1 MSNNITGN
9 NAKQAAATA
18 TGRIMMGSA
27 TTTNM
32 GISGNSGAIDAA
44 TYSFWGS
51 AKVVNRVACF
61 EVQEA
66 ENGYILRY
74 GHKEGEIF
82 RYKVAKDVEEVRDLV
97 TSILVERKL
106 GI

>member
-1 MSNNITGN
+1 MSNNTTGH
-9 NAKQAAATA
+9 NAAA
-18 TGRIMMGSA
+18 TGRIMIGGA

-32 GISGNSGAIDAA
+32 GISGNSGTVDSS
-44 TYSFWGS
+44 YWGS
-51 AKVVNRVACF
+51 AKIVNSMVCF

-66 ENGYILRY
+66 DNGYILRY
-74 GHKEGEIF
+74 GHKEGSLM
-82 RYKVAKDVEEVRDLV
+82 RYKVAKDVEEVRDLI

>member
-1 MSNNITGN
+1 MSTNITGN
-9 NAKQAAATA
+9 NA
-18 TGRIMMGSA
+18 TGKIM
-27 TTTNM
+27 M
-32 GISGNSGAIDAA
+32 GISGNSGAVDAT
-44 TYSFWGS
+44 TYPFWGS
-51 AKVVNRVACF
+51 AKVVNRAACF

-74 GHKEGEIF
+74 GHKEGELI
-82 RYKVAKDVEEVRDLV
+82 RYKVAKDVEEVRDLI

>member
-1 MSNNITGN
+1 MSNNIPSN
-9 NAKQAAATA
+9 NATA

-32 GISGNSGAIDAA
+32 GISGNSGAVDAA
-44 TYSFWGS
+44 TYSSFWGS

-66 ENGYILRY
+66 DNGYILRY
-74 GHKEGEIF
+74 GHKEGALMK
-82 RYKVAKDVEEVRDLV
+82 YKVAKDVEEVRDLI
-97 TSILVERKL
+97 TSIIVENKL

>member
-1 MSNNITGN
+1 MSNNTTGH
-9 NAKQAAATA
+9 NAAA

-27 TTTNM
+27 TTTNT
-32 GISGNSGAIDAA
+32 GISGNSGAVDAA
-44 TYSFWGS
+44 TYSSSFWGS

-66 ENGYILRY
+66 DNGYILRY
-74 GHKEGEIF
+74 GHKEGALMK
-82 RYKVAKDVEEVRDLV
+82 YKVAKDVEEVRDLI
-97 TSILVERKL
+97 TSIIVENKL

>member
-1 MSNNITGN
+1 MSNNIIGN
-9 NAKQAAATA
+9 NANTTA
-18 TGRIMMGSA
+18 SRIMMGSA

-32 GISGNSGAIDAA
+32 GISGNSGAVDAA

-66 ENGYILRY
+66 DNGYILRY
-74 GHKEGEIF
+74 GHKEGALMK
-82 RYKVAKDVEEVRDLV
+82 YKVAKDVEEVRDLI
-97 TSILVERKL
+97 TSIIVENKL

>member
-1 MSNNITGN
+1 MSNNIPSN
-9 NAKQAAATA
+9 NATA

-32 GISGNSGAIDAA
+32 GISGNSGAVDAT
-44 TYSFWGS
+44 TYPFWGS
-51 AKVVNRVACF
+51 AKIVNRVACF

-66 ENGYILRY
+66 DNGYILRY
-74 GHKEGEIF
+74 GHKEGALMK
-82 RYKVAKDVEEVRDLV
+82 YKVAKDVEEVRDLI
-97 TSILVERKL
+97 TSIIVENKL

>member
-9 NAKQAAATA
+9 NATA

-27 TTTNM
+27 TTTNT
-32 GISGNSGAIDAA
+32 GISGNSGTIDSSS
-44 TYSFWGS
+44 YWGS
-51 AKVVNRVACF
+51 AKIVNSMVCF

-66 ENGYILRY
+66 DNGYILRY
-74 GHKEGEIF
+74 GHKEGSLM
-82 RYKVAKDVEEVRDLV
+82 RYKVAKDVEEVRDLI

>member
-1 MSNNITGN
+1 MSNNIPSN
-9 NAKQAAATA
+9 NATA

-27 TTTNM
+27 TTTNT
-32 GISGNSGAIDAA
+32 GISGSSGAVDAA
-44 TYSFWGS
+44 TYSSFWGS

-66 ENGYILRY
+66 DNGYILRY
-74 GHKEGEIF
+74 GHKEGALMK
-82 RYKVAKDVEEVRDLV
+82 YKVAKDVEEVRDLI
-97 TSILVERKL
+97 TSIIVENKL